1 MANLILGPILAR
13 LAPQF
18 FLLILPL
25 LVVRHCSKLSSYA
38 TERIINEPNLRKWQ
52 KIALG
57 PPNFFHKFYI
67 F

>member
-1 MANLILGPILAR
+1 MANLILGPTLAR

-38 TERIINEPNLRKWQ
+38 IERIINEQNLRK
-52 KIALG
+52 
-57 PPNFFHKFYI
+57 
-67 F
+67 